1 MNFIDYETH
10 LQSEDVAKAY
20 FVSFCWPKGEIHC
33 TKCGCKKVYT
43 LAEGRY
49 RCSCCGYTFHDFS
62 RRFINNGNMN
72 ARDWLRLIK
81 LFELE
86 IPLPQMAK
94 QLGKSY
100 NTIAKSIQSVR
111 AAIMAQALDADI
123 IFASGLGSS
132 LGTARGK
139 RIKHGP
145 GGGPLRSLVFGV
157 IPYGELAFVDLLP
170 DLTGETLIHLKT
182 TFHLKT
188 AYLGGIVYTD
198 KFKKYDTLLS
208 CGSEIRDLAHA
219 RHKDSSLYIDG
230 QKGFWNF
237 AKKRLKSSRCVSC
250 KNIALYLKEIE
261 FRFNNRDKDMFSLIA
276 ASLCNLVPRL
286 K

>member
-1 MNFIDYETH
+1 MNFIDYEAY
-10 LQSEDVAKAY
+10 LQSEETAKAY
-20 FVSFCWPKGEIHC
+20 FVSYCWPKGDLYC
-33 TKCGCKKVYT
+33 TKCKCQKVYR

-49 RCSCCGYTFHDFS
+49 RCACCGYTFHDFS
-62 RRFINNGNMN
+62 RRFINNGNLN

-86 IPLPQMAK
+86 VPLPQMAR

-111 AAIMAQALDADI
+111 AALMAQALDADR

-139 RIKHGP
+139 RLQHGP
-145 GGGPLRSLVFGV
+145 GGGPQRSLVFGV
-157 IPYGELAFVDLLP
+157 IPYGKLAFVDLLP
-170 DLTGETLIHLKT
+170 DLTGETIIHLKT

-198 KFKKYDTLLS
+198 KYKKYDALLT
-208 CGSEIRDLAHA
+208 CDPEIRELAHA
-219 RHKDSSLYIDG
+219 PHTDSSLYIDG
-230 QKGFWNF
+230 QKGFWHF
-237 AKKRLKSSRCVSC
+237 AKKRLKSSRRVSC
-250 KNIALYLKEIE
+250 KHLALYLKEIE
-261 FRFNNRDKDMFSLIA
+261 FRFNYRDEDMFSRIA
-276 ASLCNLVPRL
+276 ACLCGLVPRL